1 MISKELNVVLIQF
14 DDNFSNE
21 NFFKINTMTTLTEKL
36 AALPPNLV
44 QEVDDFV
51 DFLLIKHLSSSSADI
66 LEEMQHRKR
75 DIEQDNNIV
84 HFSAEEW
91 EAYCEEH
98 RLPR

>member
-1 MISKELNVVLIQF
+1 M
-14 DDNFSNE
+14 
-21 NFFKINTMTTLTEKL
+21 NTMTTLTEKL

-51 DFLLIKHLSSSSADI
+51 DFLLTKHLSSSSAGI

>member
-1 MISKELNVVLIQF
+1 
-14 DDNFSNE
+14 
-21 NFFKINTMTTLTEKL
+21 MTTLTEKL

-84 HFSAEEW
+84 HFSAKEW